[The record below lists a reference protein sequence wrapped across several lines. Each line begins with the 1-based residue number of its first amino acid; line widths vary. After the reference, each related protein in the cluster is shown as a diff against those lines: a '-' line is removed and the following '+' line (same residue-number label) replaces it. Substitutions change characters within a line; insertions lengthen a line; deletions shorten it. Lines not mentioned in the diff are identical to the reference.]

1 MVLVCVLR
9 FSSSLSL
16 VVGERIVIFFG
27 RAIFLMAPVRYL
39 YGTSTG
45 MYGTLSYS
53 DNVVLG
59 GIKLRRDFTVF
70 RNRQYNHSIQ
80 HKI

>member
-1 MVLVCVLR
+1 M
-9 FSSSLSL
+9 
-16 VVGERIVIFFG
+16 VGERIVIFFG
-27 RAIFLMAPVRYL
+27 RAIFLMALIHYL
-39 YGTSTG
+39 YGTSTD

-53 DNVVLG
+53 DKFVLG
-59 GIKLRRDFTVF
+59 GIELQRDFTVF